1 MITLL
6 YASIL
11 GLLLIGLSGRVIYL
25 RRAYRVGIGAAE
37 HRDLERAIRAHGNLI
52 EYSPLAL
59 VIMMLLEQNGA
70 PTWQLHALGATLV
83 VSRHLHAWS
92 LSRRGGPSRGRMLGT
107 SGTLLVILAAAALGV
122 VRFGA
127 A

>member
-11 GLLLIGLSGRVIYL
+11 GLLLVVLSSRVIYL

-52 EYSPLAL
+52 EYAPLAL
-59 VIMMLLEQNGA
+59 IIMMLLEQYGA
-70 PTWQLHALGATLV
+70 PAWQLHALGAALV
-83 VSRHLHAWS
+83 ISRHFHAWG
-92 LSRRGGPSRGRMLGT
+92 LSRRGGPSWGRMLGML
-107 SGTLLVILAAAALGV
+107 GTLLVILLAAALGV
-122 VRFGA
+122 VRFTA